1 MCFQFFI
8 APLTASS
15 LYFEKIIKSE
25 KNEEKSSITPYLDF
39 TSITR
44 LFIAP
49 SASVNSKLK
58 QIWHKNLKKIIIQPI
73 SPLGDVAFKVNRHAT
88 RLLNHTLFAR
98 KFLVRKKDEVT

>member
-39 TSITR
+39 TS
-44 LFIAP
+44 
-49 SASVNSKLK
+49 N
-58 QIWHKNLKKIIIQPI
+58 
-73 SPLGDVAFKVNRHAT
+73 
-88 RLLNHTLFAR
+88 
-98 KFLVRKKDEVT
+98 